1 MLLQNETK
9 LKLNFI
15 DFIAKKKEAKAVN
28 APDPYPYINKTP
40 LKLKPIKIQRKEL
53 ERFFEKSEIDK
64 MSDKA
69 VSEFTIFRQ
78 EFTATDKGQIL
89 IKRDGKTESW
99 DVGVDLANAFK
110 TMDQQRC
117 NVATLCWCSCKNI
130 KSWCNI
136 NTRFCCT

>member
-1 MLLQNETK
+1 
-9 LKLNFI
+9 
-15 DFIAKKKEAKAVN
+15 
-28 APDPYPYINKTP
+28 
-40 LKLKPIKIQRKEL
+40 
-53 ERFFEKSEIDK
+53 

-110 TMDQQRC
+110 TMDQQTGAMWQHYVGAPAR
-117 NVATLCWCSCKNI
+117 TLRAGAILIPDFAVPNFFRDTMQAS
-130 KSWCNI
+130 
-136 NTRFCCT
+136 F